1 MKRAWRWELCLLL
14 PTMVVF
20 STACGYSLAGR
31 GSFLPEHIKT
41 IGVPSFINMSA
52 QPGVAEIFTEKVI
65 EEFASRGKYVIKP
78 DAAGVDAVLNGAVMS
93 FTIAPETLRGGVDE
107 SSANEAARYSMVVRA
122 RVEFKDLLDDS
133 MIWEDAN
140 FAFRE
145 SWEIGDNPDEFFDQ
159 QGLAMERAAA
169 EFAKALV
176 SRILEAF

>member
-52 QPGVAEIFTEKVI
+52 QPGVTEIFTHEVI

-78 DAAGVDAVLNGAVMS
+78 DAVGVDAVLTGAVMS
-93 FTIAPETLRGGVDE
+93 FTIAPETLLGGVDE

-122 RVEFKDLLDDS
+122 SVQFKDLVDDS
-133 MIWEDAN
+133 MIFEDAN
-140 FAFRE
+140 FSFRE